1 MADAPTQQIKQL
13 FPKVQAGSRGRVSV
27 PWESV
32 RPRLKSG
39 GSAQSGWVW
48 HFVVNKND
56 LLNIMLKYS
65 SIILK
70 VCTLLIW
77 KIQPTCQFLSWDLCV
92 LPRITLTQY
101 SFEHPTLVMIP
112 PSVFL
117 FYTLITVFHA
127 WVHTHMYTHLYTYT
141 CMYLRTH
148 RCMHAFSLYVKND
161 QESMNRVFWTKQ
173 ALEMNLQ
180 VRG

>member
-1 MADAPTQQIKQL
+1 MADAPTQYIKQL
-13 FPKVQAGSRGRVSV
+13 FPKVQAGSRRRVLV

-32 RPRLKSG
+32 RPRLNSG

-48 HFVVNKND
+48 HFVVSKND

-101 SFEHPTLVMIP
+101 SFEHPTLVMFL

-117 FYTLITVFHA
+117 FYTFITVFHA
-127 WVHTHMYTHLYTYT
+127 WAHTHMYTHTHVHIYMHVPAHTQ
-141 CMYLRTH
+141 MYA
-148 RCMHAFSLYVKND
+148 CFFSVCQKWPGINEQSLLN
-161 QESMNRVFWTKQ
+161 
-173 ALEMNLQ
+173 
-180 VRG
+180 

>member
-1 MADAPTQQIKQL
+1 MAEAPKWYIKQL
-13 FPKVQAGSRGRVSV
+13 FPNMQAGSRGRVLV
-27 PWESV
+27 PWESI
-32 RPRLKSG
+32 RPRLNSG

-101 SFEHPTLVMIP
+101 SFEHPTLVMFP

-117 FYTLITVFHA
+117 FYTFITVFHA
-127 WVHTHMYTHLYTYT
+127 WVHTHMYTHTHVHIYMHVPAHTQ
-141 CMYLRTH
+141 MYA
-148 RCMHAFSLYVKND
+148 CFFSVCQKWPGINGQSLLN
-161 QESMNRVFWTKQ
+161 
-173 ALEMNLQ
+173 
-180 VRG
+180 